1 MRDGITLYPISSL
14 QSDAPSRLPSLIL
27 HGGKLWQLP
36 NGRQGFN
43 WTIANYGEQRREAE
57 GASSWTDLTD
67 LSSWSI
73 MERPGLH
80 IHQCKDPHL
89 HLWLICCAGEY

>member
-14 QSDAPSRLPSLIL
+14 QSDAPSRLPSPIL
-27 HGGKLWQLP
+27 HEGKLWQLP

-43 WTIANYGEQRREAE
+43 WTIANHGEQRREAE

-67 LSSWSI
+67 LASSWSI
-73 MERPGLH
+73 IERPGLH
-80 IHQCKDPHL
+80 IHPVQGPTSPPPAHL
-89 HLWLICCAGEY
+89 LS